1 MARKKTVGAD
11 NPFLGL
17 EEEFGMPVGSSV
29 KALLKEMDEV
39 EHQVAEFKTE
49 VMPAIKSP
57 RKEFLLRNQEYIEY
71 ELKELINSAKAIR
84 DKLEQEVKIGAD
96 NRTYEVYATLI
107 NAIGQQIRELLNMS
121 VALDKAKIDRA
132 KIKVSKAKIK
142 KIEDYTKMGEK
153 EAIPMTS
160 SQLLDIIQKA
170 TEQSQ
175 LKDISTEFEVVEQYK
190 EDN

>member
-17 EEEFGMPVGSSV
+17 EEEFCIPVGSSV
-29 KALLKEMDEV
+29 KALMKEMDEV
-39 EHQVAEFKTE
+39 ENHVTELKKE
-49 VMPAIKSP
+49 VMPVIKSP
-57 RKEFLLRNQEYIEY
+57 KKEFLLRNQEYIEY
-71 ELKELINSAKAIR
+71 ELKELINSAKLIR

-121 VALDKAKIDRA
+121 VALDKAKIDREKLRVA
-132 KIKVSKAKIK
+132 KAKMK
-142 KIEDYTKMGEK
+142 KIDDYTKMSAK
-153 EAIPMTS
+153 DSISLTS
-160 SQLLDIIQKA
+160 TQLLDMVLNASEK
-170 TEQSQ
+170 SQ
-175 LKDISTEFEVVEQYK
+175 LKNISTEFEVVEEYK